1 MNASETPLSL
11 EPLLVTVEEAAR
23 RLCVGRTLLYQ
34 QVRRGALP
42 SVRVGRCRRIAVA
55 DLERYVEHL
64 REHANRR
71 MFSPPS

>member
-1 MNASETPLSL
+1 MKESETPLML

-23 RLCVGRTLLYQ
+23 RLGVGRTLLYQ

-71 MFSPPS
+71 IFSVPG

>member
-1 MNASETPLSL
+1 MEESETPFTL

-23 RLCVGRTLLYQ
+23 RLGVGRTLLYQ

-71 MFSPPS
+71 AFSVPR